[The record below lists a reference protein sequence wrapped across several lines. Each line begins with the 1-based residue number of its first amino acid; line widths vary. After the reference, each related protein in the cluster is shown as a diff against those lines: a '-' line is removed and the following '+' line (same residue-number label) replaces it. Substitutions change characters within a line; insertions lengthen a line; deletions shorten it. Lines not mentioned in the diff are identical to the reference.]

1 MISKIVAPI
10 LALFLFASICL
21 AADKPLTDDIIHD
34 NVIVKLAGDPIVK
47 GGALTVEVKDGVV
60 TLSGPVENEK
70 QKDRAAKIIKKVRG
84 VKQVVNNIAIQDR
97 KTGK

>member
-1 MISKIVAPI
+1 MISKIVAPL
-10 LALFLFASICL
+10 LALLLLASLCF
-21 AADKPLTDDIIHD
+21 AADKPVTDDVIHD
-34 NVIVKLAGDPIVK
+34 NVMVKLAGDVVVK
-47 GGALTVEVKDGVV
+47 GGALTVDVKNGVV

-70 QKDRAAKIIKKVRG
+70 QKDRAAKIVKKVKG

>member
-1 MISKIVAPI
+1 MISKMVAPI
-10 LALFLFASICL
+10 LAFFLLASLCF
-21 AADKPLTDDIIHD
+21 AADKPVTDDMIHD
-34 NVIVKLAGDPIVK
+34 NVIVKLAGDVIVK

-70 QKDRAAKIIKKVRG
+70 QKSRATVIVKKVKG
-84 VKQVVNNIAIQDR
+84 VKQVVNNIQIQDR